1 MKKLIAIA
9 LLTSA
14 ATFAQANPFNAD
26 NLDYRNIP
34 EGPESPIETK
44 NPHYPVTAYLAGT
57 RLVIENT
64 TKESVAING
73 FMFDSAGCEDLDL
86 PKDRFR
92 LPAGG
97 VFIADVGH
105 CPANSMRW
113 VYLNVGKFTK
123 KFNLAKGRN

>member
-1 MKKLIAIA
+1 MKKLITIA
-9 LLTSA
+9 LLTSVT
-14 ATFAQANPFNAD
+14 TFAQANPFNAD

-44 NPHYPVTAYLAGT
+44 DPNYPVTAYLAGT
-57 RLVIENT
+57 RFVIENT
-64 TKESVAING
+64 TNKPVNVNG
-73 FMFDSAGCEDLDL
+73 FMFDSVGCDNLDL
-86 PKDRFR
+86 PKDSFR

-113 VYLNVGKFTK
+113 AYLNVGKYTK
-123 KFNLAKGRN
+123 KFNLTKGRK